1 MESLL
6 SKSGKEESEVTGI
19 WKYLHHLLSG
29 AIFLIEG
36 VILLVLQESL
46 IFALVF
52 IIIGAFLF
60 IDDLLAE
67 TINKSIFTNIHSN
80 PIKLKIIG
88 VLFFISMEII
98 FILILIY

>member
-6 SKSGKEESEVTGI
+6 SKPKQEKSVVTGI

-36 VILLVLQESL
+36 IILLVIQESL
-46 IFALVF
+46 VFALIF
-52 IIIGAFLF
+52 IILGAFLF

-67 TINKSIFTNIHSN
+67 TVDKSIFTNIHSN

-88 VLFFISMEII
+88 VLFFIGMEIF
-98 FILILIY
+98 FILILIF

>member
-1 MESLL
+1 M
-6 SKSGKEESEVTGI
+6 SKSEKEKNNVTGI

-36 VILLVLQESL
+36 IILLVLQESL
-46 IFALVF
+46 ICALVF
-52 IIIGAFLF
+52 IILGAFLF

-67 TINKSIFTNIHSN
+67 TIDKSVFTNIHSN

-88 VLFFISMEII
+88 VLFFIFMELI